1 MRNRF
6 ENWKHI
12 GHYLGNLLIIFGP
25 VMLVPL
31 AVIVLATGEEISAS
45 SALPYVLPS
54 ALSVL
59 CGLLLA
65 RLLPS
70 GDLAGRD
77 AALVCVLAWLVIP
90 AFGAVPFAM
99 VRNAGFLNAYFES
112 VSGFTTTGITMFT
125 GLDAMQKSL
134 LFWRAITQWLGGL
147 GILSFFLV
155 LAFRGGA
162 AARIS
167 CGSPRP
173 P

>member
-31 AVIVLATGEEISAS
+31 AVIVLAPGEKISAS

-59 CGLLLA
+59 CGLLLT

-70 GDLAGRD
+70 GDLAGGD
-77 AALVCVLAWLVIP
+77 AALVCVLAGIFRSDTEEFVFP
-90 AFGAVPFAM
+90 RGNVAV
-99 VRNAGFLNAYFES
+99 RAGDRVFLAATS
-112 VSGFTTTGITMFT
+112 DDVQKAADCL
-125 GLDAMQKSL
+125 GLK
-134 LFWRAITQWLGGL
+134 R
-147 GILSFFLV
+147 
-155 LAFRGGA
+155 
-162 AARIS
+162 
-167 CGSPRP
+167 
-173 P
+173 